1 MGAAAM
7 RARDIRNDSAGDTD
21 VALLSGCD
29 HRDMAQSYRL
39 TSPSRILNTL
49 TRALLRVGIAPP
61 GTYLPTVRGRNTGT
75 PHSTPV
81 TLVEREGGR
90 RLVAPY
96 AVVGWARNARAAG
109 RGPRT

>member
-1 MGAAAM
+1 M

-21 VALLSGCD
+21 VAHLSGCD

-39 TSPSRILNTL
+39 TSPGRILDTL
-49 TRALLRVGIAPP
+49 MRALLRVGIAPP

-81 TLVEREGGR
+81 TLVEREGRPG
-90 RLVAPY
+90 LVAPY
-96 AVVGWARNARAAG
+96 GVVGRARNARTAG
-109 RGPRT
+109 RVQETRT